1 MGKFGKLASSVAS
14 GVGSVKRG
22 LTPGSAAGKSSMI
35 NYMFILCFFLSVIP
49 GLIEVV
55 FGKRLSED
63 GIDSI
68 NIIACKFG
76 DIGKGMNTGIESSTS
91 LRNIKELLSASVD
104 KSNTKVVTRQDVTIE
119 QADDI
124 NEELYAQ
131 MLSIQQECP
140 GNGIAGFLGYTNKK
154 NAYGCIPDV
163 NQNVDIK
170 MTQLSEDV
178 VNYAEEITSAVASE
192 LVAEASGSSGSS
204 DEEILNKFEND
215 VVDEIKKKTEEFL
228 IKIKERS
235 INQTQKTN
243 LMEIK
248 LPLAC
253 SCDSKGTTID
263 SSFQLDIYAK
273 ELREDIRKEIIDK
286 AIEKDIKL
294 ELKGAGE
301 KTFMEEFA
309 CIFQIIACTGCVLG
323 ILLLIKTVMSDNTKM
338 QLISV
343 EAAEGRETYKNE
355 REQQR
360 SDIDQKIKLLA
371 AQKQA
376 NEAKPP
382 APSPAPSPA
391 ETESRP
397 AKT

>member
-215 VVDEIKKKTEEFL
+215 VVDEIKKKN
-228 IKIKERS
+228 RRVS
-235 INQTQKTN
+235 HQN
-243 LMEIK
+243 
-248 LPLAC
+248 
-253 SCDSKGTTID
+253 
-263 SSFQLDIYAK
+263 
-273 ELREDIRKEIIDK
+273 
-286 AIEKDIKL
+286 
-294 ELKGAGE
+294 
-301 KTFMEEFA
+301 
-309 CIFQIIACTGCVLG
+309 
-323 ILLLIKTVMSDNTKM
+323 
-338 QLISV
+338 
-343 EAAEGRETYKNE
+343 
-355 REQQR
+355 
-360 SDIDQKIKLLA
+360 
-371 AQKQA
+371 
-376 NEAKPP
+376 
-382 APSPAPSPA
+382 
-391 ETESRP
+391 
-397 AKT
+397 